1 MLLGDHKNT
10 LLSEAS
16 NGVVN
21 QVAHT
26 AYGHASAQQPISTQL
41 HYNGQFSEPQTGW
54 QLLGNGYRAYNPRL
68 MKFLSPDSL
77 SPFGEGGVNRYA
89 YCEGEPVLSADPD
102 GHSVF
107 GNILRMFR
115 PTTIQAE
122 NAKVP
127 NIFLQKPGSKT
138 GPASVR
144 PIQHKDVER
153 LKTVVRGR
161 ESELNNVDEKWG
173 ERSRTH
179 GYEQGYDRKHGLGS
193 FRNEAMNDIGK
204 ARYNLENSRELKG
217 WASNNVGKIGITKEA
232 SKSLK
237 ATADKF
243 AASASE
249 VRKERKQQYFYMQQ
263 AQFDK
268 RNERAGKE
276 VKRRFERSFL
286 GDGKS

>member
-115 PTTIQAE
+115 PTTIQAA

-127 NIFLQKPGSKT
+127 NAFLQKPESKT

-144 PIQHKDVER
+144 PIQHKDVGR

-161 ESELNNVDEKWG
+161 ESELKNVVEKWG
-173 ERSRTH
+173 EWSRTPSN
-179 GYEQGYDRKHGLGS
+179 EQGYDRQYGVGS
-193 FRNEAMNDIGK
+193 FRRAANREIGEAED
-204 ARYNLENSRELKG
+204 NLKYSQYLKG
-217 WASNNVGKIGITKEA
+217 WARDNVGKIGITKEA
-232 SKSLK
+232 SKTLK
-237 ATADKF
+237 AIANEFKASADK
-243 AASASE
+243 
-249 VRKERKQQYFYMQQ
+249 VRQEQQQQYLYKQQV
-263 AQFDK
+263 QFDK
-268 RNERAGKE
+268 QNFGANKNVRRNV
-276 VKRRFERSFL
+276 VKSYL
-286 GDGKS
+286 GDGRS